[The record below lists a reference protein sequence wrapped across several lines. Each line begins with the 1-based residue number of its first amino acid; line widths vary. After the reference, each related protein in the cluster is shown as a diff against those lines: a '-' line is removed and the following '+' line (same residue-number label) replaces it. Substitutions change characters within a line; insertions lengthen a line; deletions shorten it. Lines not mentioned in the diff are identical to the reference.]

1 MGKKTTKTATE
12 ASEALGYMAL
22 AGWDVDTSIA
32 SLEPVLRL
40 SEATQMDLATCS
52 DLVTDSM
59 SALGLTADQLT
70 DYLNVTCQA
79 SNKSNTTA
87 QALMEAMIGCG
98 GAAKSAGMDYKQT
111 AAALGILAN
120 NGVKGAEAGTALN
133 SMLVRM
139 TTKDVA
145 QKAFKELGV
154 SIYDSSGQMRN
165 MQDILVELNG
175 AMSGLTQEQKNNYM
189 SAIAGTNYYTQF
201 GYLLEGVKK
210 GQTARLRRG
219 RH

>member
-1 MGKKTTKTATE
+1 MPQSRPE
-12 ASEALGYMAL
+12 
-22 AGWDVDTSIA
+22 
-32 SLEPVLRL
+32 
-40 SEATQMDLATCS
+40 
-52 DLVTDSM
+52 
-59 SALGLTADQLT
+59 
-70 DYLNVTCQA
+70 
-79 SNKSNTTA
+79 
-87 QALMEAMIGCG
+87 
-98 GAAKSAGMDYKQT
+98 DYKQT

-189 SAIAGTNYYTQF
+189 SAIAGTKLLYTVWIF
-201 GYLLEGVKK
+201 AGRRK
-210 GQTARLRRG
+210 RRG
-219 RH
+219 RRRGFDVDVINRSLRQFRRRAYEYGEPDERYTSGGYGDI

>member
-1 MGKKTTKTATE
+1 
-12 ASEALGYMAL
+12 
-22 AGWDVDTSIA
+22 
-32 SLEPVLRL
+32 
-40 SEATQMDLATCS
+40 MDLATCS

-79 SNKSNTTA
+79 NNKSNTTA
-87 QALMEAMIGCG
+87 KALMEAMIGCG

-154 SIYDSSGQMRN
+154 F
-165 MQDILVELNG
+165 DI
-175 AMSGLTQEQKNNYM
+175 
-189 SAIAGTNYYTQF
+189 
-201 GYLLEGVKK
+201 
-210 GQTARLRRG
+210 R
-219 RH
+219 